1 MMQDKPRARRLFRSR
16 VYFKVTIAR
25 FGDAVADA
33 GILDGAGDA
42 RPGVAAEGVA
52 HREQG
57 FAQGRAF
64 AEHLPGGDHAARG
77 HGVVI
82 AELPA
87 VEAPLFAQLVD
98 EAFHSEIR
106 LVDPE
111 PPERARRKVIREYRL
126 HMHVHGGDVVGAGG
140 MGAGTGDDRAARRG
154 VRAGIRDDTDL
165 GGLQD
170 SLFVAADDVME
181 LHAVAL
187 GVHTDRF
194 GPGEPDL
201 DRTPKQIRGERGMGL
216 AGEVLLA
223 AECAAGV
230 GQRNRDLGRGDM
242 EQGSYVG
249 LVVPDT
255 LRLDI
260 EAYPAR
266 FGNGQRRFGLDE
278 GVLDRLG
285 PIRGLGGEG
294 AAGQCLVHGLTAP
307 DGLVEQDIAVF
318 VDMDG
323 RGFRLLHVEER
334 RQNLIIDLDAGRRS
348 TGFGLGFRDHAGQR
362 VADVT
367 GDFANLDIDG
377 PVLGVKAEH
386 TLAGDVV
393 GGQDADDAGHV
404 RRFIRMDGKHAG
416 PGMLAEDDGSVRH
429 AGRVNVVDEGAGSDS
444 PFVAAI
450 LGPARSE
457 ARVVVGFGN
466 VPFR

>member
-1 MMQDKPRARRLFRSR
+1 M
-16 VYFKVTIAR
+16 
-25 FGDAVADA
+25 
-33 GILDGAGDA
+33 
-42 RPGVAAEGVA
+42 
-52 HREQG
+52 
-57 FAQGRAF
+57 
-64 AEHLPGGDHAARG
+64 
-77 HGVVI
+77 
-82 AELPA
+82 
-87 VEAPLFAQLVD
+87 
-98 EAFHSEIR
+98 
-106 LVDPE
+106 
-111 PPERARRKVIREYRL
+111 
-126 HMHVHGGDVVGAGG
+126 VGAGG

-187 GVHTDRF
+187 GVHTDGF

-223 AECAAGV
+223 AERAAGV

-242 EQGSYVG
+242 EQGGYVG

-307 DGLVEQDIAVF
+307 DALVE
-318 VDMDG
+318 
-323 RGFRLLHVEER
+323 
-334 RQNLIIDLDAGRRS
+334 
-348 TGFGLGFRDHAGQR
+348 
-362 VADVT
+362 
-367 GDFANLDIDG
+367 
-377 PVLGVKAEH
+377 
-386 TLAGDVV
+386 
-393 GGQDADDAGHV
+393 
-404 RRFIRMDGKHAG
+404 
-416 PGMLAEDDGSVRH
+416 
-429 AGRVNVVDEGAGSDS
+429 
-444 PFVAAI
+444 
-450 LGPARSE
+450 
-457 ARVVVGFGN
+457 
-466 VPFR
+466 